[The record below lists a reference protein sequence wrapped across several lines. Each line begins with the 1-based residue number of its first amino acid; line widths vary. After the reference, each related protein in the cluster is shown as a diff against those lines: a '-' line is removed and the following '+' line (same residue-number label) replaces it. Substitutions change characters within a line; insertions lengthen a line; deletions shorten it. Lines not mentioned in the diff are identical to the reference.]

1 MLSVI
6 CYLENYIFLVSN
18 TRILKYSLHGRTFE
32 ESLPEQDIGH
42 PYEVRLKEKDMLF
55 LEPEANKVLT
65 YDIFTKN
72 LRLFAGNGNNKLT
85 DEPCLDASFRQP
97 CSWTVEF
104 DNVTNVTDAMSAS
117 LTMIAVKTIYK
128 NNKCVVTKTRDQ
140 K

>member
-1 MLSVI
+1 MTKAPSKVLSVI

-42 PYEVRLKEKDMLF
+42 SYEVRLKEKDMLF

-72 LRLFAGNGNNKLT
+72 LRLFAGNGNNELT

-97 CSWTVEF
+97 CS
-104 DNVTNVTDAMSAS
+104 
-117 LTMIAVKTIYK
+117 
-128 NNKCVVTKTRDQ
+128 
-140 K
+140 